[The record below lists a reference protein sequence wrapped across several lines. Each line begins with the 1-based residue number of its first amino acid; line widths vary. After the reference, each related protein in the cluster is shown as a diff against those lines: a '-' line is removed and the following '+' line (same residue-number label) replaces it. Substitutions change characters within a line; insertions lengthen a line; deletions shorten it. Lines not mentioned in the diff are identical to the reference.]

1 MEIVSRNTDTFHKD
15 LVYYLGMVKKLY
27 TNSELIRAQRSSIN
41 NRDHLM
47 RSVSCGCYSC
57 ETIMLANDIRDWKL
71 EEDGGM
77 TAICPFCGKATIIGD
92 SGIPMKKIFLQEMRK
107 FWAEQCR

>member
-1 MEIVSRNTDTFHKD
+1 ME
-15 LVYYLGMVKKLY
+15 KKIF
-27 TNSELIRAQRSSIN
+27 TNSYLIRALDYSRR

-71 EEDGGM
+71 EDDGGM
-77 TAICPFCGKATIIGD
+77 TAICPFCGKETIIGD
-92 SGIPMKKIFLQEMRK
+92 GGVPMKKIFLQELKK
-107 FWAEQCR
+107 FWAEYTR